1 MAENDHIQ
9 KIIDEARNLM
19 NFGFS
24 FKVKVLRKINVEVC
38 RYKIS
43 NAKRII
49 HISPDYVDDKKDFVM
64 FDLVRVLMAM
74 HNKVALY
81 AERHYRLIDV
91 VKFEDFNEELL
102 KFLFEYCCFCMG
114 NDVVKLY
121 PGVESYFCHKR
132 FDGLWDLSTPE
143 KRLFSIPTLIDYF
156 LAIQHLYIVRGM
168 LFSRF
173 GGKMIAILLLLR
185 FCSVDEKYSKA
196 LINMMTTAYATTKA
210 NNLLLLMKTF
220 RNLKSRYAKYV
231 LVFCGKCMSEITI
244 QRNGIFHILTCFN
257 NKILLNEKDKLQWQK
272 HMPELIC
279 KFPKKFKDK
288 PMKYYLIVFRQCIGI
303 LEMPNADKWI
313 KNVCADILRSL
324 FTEKSQLPVS
334 VLNEYIKNR
343 YVDRIRSISDKQ
355 LHDVIMDEKAVL
367 SFLSLMDE
375 LMTVVTLDDHFDEV
389 LQIIVPVL
397 LSMNCDVRNSVTYCA
412 PLISDI
418 MTNLFDTQKP
428 AAFAK
433 KLMAWLCSRI
443 EDSLLSLRAKF
454 VIGRRNGV
462 QAVVVSY
469 DEDVEF
475 INRSVDSFYAILNSI
490 QNKNNIYSA
499 VLEEWLKIIITYSF
513 AAEQEEKQQQQQS
526 QLPLSFLLIESLC
539 SILDTHISHFYDLF
553 STHAVDFLNVL
564 RKILNWLLKRSHK
577 STPLTNQVAD
587 FLLKFVGIFHLEYF
601 LSQKDILETF
611 QSVIR
616 VVKIYSEKYP
626 NSSIRATAA
635 KLVANVNCKKGRSD
649 DVLLQK
655 CQEAYSKLSE
665 EEQSRKVETFQTVME
680 DLNSTGVEIKGH
692 ALIMLRRLIENGD
705 THAMMALEKKSFFE
719 TLCTEL
725 RDKDSY
731 VYLLTIKVLA
741 EACKKR
747 KANVFPFLLQMFDD
761 MQSKGD
767 VENCLKIG
775 EAVASVIRSLG
786 DVTPHYVE
794 QVLNRFL
801 KIYYTGECN
810 VKVSCLCIIAEI
822 VKSASYKIMMFKV
835 ELLSLIEYNLKIQKW
850 SVLLPASVHLL
861 HNLFL
866 GAEGKLLEIYGD
878 RLHSIYRELKRM
890 YEKELDNVE
899 IEKATRLHIQLCIE
913 QLNREL
919 KKC

>member
-19 NFGFS
+19 NFGF
-24 FKVKVLRKINVEVC
+24 F
-38 RYKIS
+38 
-43 NAKRII
+43 
-49 HISPDYVDDKKDFVM
+49 FQ
-64 FDLVRVLMAM
+64 
-74 HNKVALY
+74 
-81 AERHYRLIDV
+81 
-91 VKFEDFNEELL
+91 DFNEELL

-173 GGKMIAILLLLR
+173 G
-185 FCSVDEKYSKA
+185 
-196 LINMMTTAYATTKA
+196 
-210 NNLLLLMKTF
+210 
-220 RNLKSRYAKYV
+220 
-231 LVFCGKCMSEITI
+231 
-244 QRNGIFHILTCFN
+244 
-257 NKILLNEKDKLQWQK
+257 
-272 HMPELIC
+272 
-279 KFPKKFKDK
+279 DK
-288 PMKYYLIVFRQCIGI
+288 PMQYYLIVFRQCIGI
-303 LEMPNADKWI
+303 LEMRNADKWI

-454 VIGRRNGV
+454 VIGRRSGV

-475 INRSVDSFYAILNSI
+475 VNRSVDSFYAILNSI

-499 VLEEWLKIIITYSF
+499 VLEEWLKIIITHSF
-513 AAEQEEKQQQQQS
+513 AAQEEKQQQQS
-526 QLPLSFLLIESLC
+526 QLPFSFLLIESLC

-577 STPLTNQVAD
+577 STPLTNQVAA

-635 KLVANVNCKKGRSD
+635 KLVANVNCKKGRFD
-649 DVLLQK
+649 DILQK

-680 DLNSTGVEIKGH
+680 DLNSTAVEIKGH

-705 THAMMALEKKSFFE
+705 THAMMALEKKSFSKHFAQNFG
-719 TLCTEL
+719 
-725 RDKDSY
+725 
-731 VYLLTIKVLA
+731 IKIL
-741 EACKKR
+741 
-747 KANVFPFLLQMFDD
+747 MFI
-761 MQSKGD
+761 
-767 VENCLKIG
+767 C
-775 EAVASVIRSLG
+775 
-786 DVTPHYVE
+786 
-794 QVLNRFL
+794 
-801 KIYYTGECN
+801 
-810 VKVSCLCIIAEI
+810 
-822 VKSASYKIMMFKV
+822 
-835 ELLSLIEYNLKIQKW
+835 
-850 SVLLPASVHLL
+850 
-861 HNLFL
+861 
-866 GAEGKLLEIYGD
+866 
-878 RLHSIYRELKRM
+878 
-890 YEKELDNVE
+890 
-899 IEKATRLHIQLCIE
+899 
-913 QLNREL
+913 
-919 KKC
+919 

>member
-443 EDSLLSLRAKF
+443 EDSLLSLRAK
-454 VIGRRNGV
+454 RM
-462 QAVVVSY
+462 
-469 DEDVEF
+469 VENYNHTF
-475 INRSVDSFYAILNSI
+475 FCSGARG
-490 QNKNNIYSA
+490 K
-499 VLEEWLKIIITYSF
+499 
-513 AAEQEEKQQQQQS
+513 AAAAAQS

-539 SILDTHISHFYDLF
+539 SILDTHISHFHDLF

-635 KLVANVNCKKGRSD
+635 KLVANVNCKKGRFD
-649 DVLLQK
+649 DVLQK

-705 THAMMALEKKSFFE
+705 THAMMALEKESFFE

>member
-1 MAENDHIQ
+1 MTENDHIL

-24 FKVKVLRKINVEVC
+24 FKVKVLRKINVEIC

-49 HISPDYVDDKKDFVM
+49 HMSPDCIDDKKDFVM

-81 AERHYRLIDV
+81 AERYYRLIDV
-91 VKFEDFNEELL
+91 VKFEEFNEELL

-121 PGVESYFCHKR
+121 PGVESYFSHKR

-173 GGKMIAILLLLR
+173 GGKMIAMLLLLR
-185 FCSVDEKYSKA
+185 FCSVREKYSKA
-196 LINMMTTAYATTKA
+196 LINMMITAYPTTKA
-210 NNLLLLMKTF
+210 NNLLLLMKNF
-220 RNLKSRYAKYV
+220 RKLKSMYAKYV

-244 QRNGIFHILTCFN
+244 QSNGIFHILTCFN

-279 KFPKKFKDK
+279 KFPKKFKDNQ
-288 PMKYYLIVFRQCIGI
+288 MKYYLIVFRQCIGI
-303 LEMPNADKWI
+303 LEMRNADRWI

-334 VLNEYIKNR
+334 VLHEYIKNR

-367 SFLSLMDE
+367 SFLSLIDE
-375 LMTVVTLDDHFDEV
+375 LMTIVTLDDRFGEV
-389 LQIIVPVL
+389 LQIVVPVL

-412 PLISDI
+412 PLVSDI
-418 MTNLFDTQKP
+418 MTSLLDTEKP

-443 EDSLLSLRAKF
+443 EDSLLSSRAKF

-475 INRSVDSFYAILNSI
+475 INRSVDGFYAILNSI
-490 QNKNNIYSA
+490 RDNNNNTYSA
-499 VLEEWLKIIITYSF
+499 VLEEWFKVIIAYSF
-513 AAEQEEKQQQQQS
+513 AAQEEKQQQQS
-526 QLPLSFLLIESLC
+526 QLPLNFLLIESLC
-539 SILDTHISHFYDLF
+539 SILDTHVSHFYDLF
-553 STHAVDFLNVL
+553 STHAVGFLNVL

-577 STPLTNQVAD
+577 STPFTNEVAA

-601 LSQKDILETF
+601 LSQKDIFETF

-626 NSSIRATAA
+626 NSSVRATAA
-635 KLVANVNCKKGRSD
+635 KLVADVNCKKGTFD
-649 DVLLQK
+649 DIFQK

-665 EEQSRKVETFQTVME
+665 EESSRKVETFETVME
-680 DLNSTGVEIKGH
+680 DLNSTAVEIKGH
-692 ALIMLRRLIENGD
+692 ALIILRRLIENGD
-705 THAMMALEKKSFFE
+705 AHAMMALEKKSFFE

-731 VYLLTIKVLA
+731 VYLLAIKVLA

-747 KANVFPFLLQMFDD
+747 KSVFPFLLQMFDD

-767 VENCLKIG
+767 VENCLKVG
-775 EAVASVIRSLG
+775 EAVASVIRRLG

-794 QVLNRFL
+794 QVLNKFL

-810 VKVSCLCIIAEI
+810 VKISCLCIIAEI

-878 RLHSIYRELKRM
+878 QLHSIYRELKRM
-890 YEKELDNVE
+890 YEKELNNVE